1 MSVRMERNSRRF
13 RKKKKEEKD
22 NVKKRRI
29 RKYMRVRLYSTSIKK
44 KCTVCSRGMRHQH
57 HENEEKEQ

>member
-29 RKYMRVRLYSTSIKK
+29 RKYMRVRLYSTSRKNLQYE
-44 KCTVCSRGMRHQH
+44 VEG
-57 HENEEKEQ
+57 